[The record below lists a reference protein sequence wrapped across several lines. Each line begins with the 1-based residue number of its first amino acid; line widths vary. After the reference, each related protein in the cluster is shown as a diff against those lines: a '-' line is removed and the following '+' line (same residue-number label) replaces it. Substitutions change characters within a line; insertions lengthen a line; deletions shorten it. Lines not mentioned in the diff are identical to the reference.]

1 MSLEQLRRLR
11 LSGKRPAMVT
21 VILGRPVGGI
31 EDGPGIAVIRDPRK
45 TDFSP
50 LVGVPVHL
58 IDVQDDPGATLAA
71 IDALQAAQA
80 RAVGICG
87 PAGACG
93 VSEEHER
100 AMARYRRTL
109 CGK

>member
-1 MSLEQLRRLR
+1 MSLEQLRRAR
-11 LSGKRPAMVT
+11 LAGKRPAMVT
-21 VILGRPVGGI
+21 VILGRPHGGI
-31 EDGPGIAVIRDPRK
+31 DDGPGIAVITDPRK

-50 LVGVPVHL
+50 LVGLPVHL
-58 IDVQDDPGATLAA
+58 IDVQDDPTTARVA

-80 RAVGICG
+80 RALGICG

-93 VSEEHER
+93 VNEEHER
-100 AMARYRRTL
+100 AMTRYRRTL